1 MTSGRWTEALFR
13 ALALIAFLLS
23 VSLAALVAPADTAPE
38 LPPQDM
44 LRQVREARIAFR
56 LGERDK
62 GVEIL
67 RRAAAEHPREALPIL
82 ALLAYYRSIRAD
94 QAELIKLHVLLRSRL
109 LDPEA
114 KVPAASVRQLVED
127 PDITRED
134 LPALREALETR
145 LASAPNDLTLLDALA
160 RVQNRLEDHAAARV
174 TLGKVAVIRPD
185 QNVLWQCASFDR
197 QLGRWESALDGLRQ
211 IRAKFGDSP
220 WLGLLIIEAL
230 GKTGRY
236 DEVVKEVERFDADPE
251 LRKSTVGP
259 LLGVAWSLEDA
270 GKREDAEK
278 AFRKVLAIDPENTEA
293 RDAVLHLY
301 AGAEERASLQSA
313 LDESWSKIDDPYAL
327 QKEGVARLSAGDAAG
342 ALALLKRSAE
352 ALPGSETA
360 WFNYG
365 LAALRLEK
373 WDVARQAMARSAEIA
388 PTFANAHLNLGA
400 ALEKLKRCPEA
411 IVELKM
417 ALSLDPGLAQTHAH
431 LHNCYAAMGDVEK
444 AAEERKLAP
453 KPK

>member
-1 MTSGRWTEALFR
+1 MRPGRWTQALLR
-13 ALALIAFLLS
+13 ALALLSFIAS
-23 VSLAALVAPADTAPE
+23 VSPVSPVASVDATSE

-44 LRQVREARIAFR
+44 LRQLREARIAFR
-56 LGERDK
+56 LGEGDK

-67 RRAAAEHPREALPIL
+67 RRAAAEHPREGLPIL
-82 ALLAYYRSIRAD
+82 ALLAYSRSMRAD
-94 QAELIKLHVLLRSRL
+94 AAELIKLHVLLRSRL

-145 LASAPNDLTLLDALA
+145 LKSAPSDLTLLDALA
-160 RVQNRLEDHAAARV
+160 RVQDRLEDPAAARV
-174 TLGKVAVIRPD
+174 TLGKVAAIRPD
-185 QNVLWQCASFDR
+185 QTVLWQCASLDR
-197 QLGRWESALDGLRQ
+197 QLGRWESVVDGLRQ

-220 WLGLLIIEAL
+220 WLGLLMIEAL

-236 DEVVKEVERFDADPE
+236 DETLKEVERFDAEPA

-259 LLGVAWSLEDA
+259 LLGAAWSLEDA
-270 GKREDAEK
+270 GKREDAQK
-278 AFRKVLAIDPENTEA
+278 AFRKVLAIEPENTEA
-293 RDAVLHLY
+293 GDAVLHLY

-313 LDESWSKIDDPYAL
+313 LDESWNKIKDPFAL
-327 QKEGVARLSAGDAAG
+327 QKEGVSRLSAGDALG

-365 LAALRLEK
+365 LAALRLER
-373 WDVARQAMARSAEIA
+373 WEEARQAMARSAEIA

-411 IVELKM
+411 IVEL
-417 ALSLDPGLAQTHAH
+417 
-431 LHNCYAAMGDVEK
+431 
-444 AAEERKLAP
+444 
-453 KPK
+453 